1 MLKNK
6 TLLIL
11 SITLLIISFIEILFY
26 VSWKISKLKYFE
38 NINNYNEKI
47 NSTTDISFLKN
58 DNEQI
63 VKGYKIALFGGST
76 IKGFGSALN
85 IEELLT
91 NKNFLNNN
99 DFKIHNFAE
108 YGKSFSG
115 HQSKVLNKV
124 IDKYDIF
131 FIHSGHNEFKMIRNT
146 NNIDDKNIE
155 FFPNGLPLI
164 PNKHSKISDS
174 ELSNYIRDIL
184 SMYGEFTFKEKVF
197 NLFKNNSRI
206 YFFSK
211 RVNSRLGFLKIKKK
225 AEENKEFA
233 LIRFSHKFNLYNK
246 DAKLEI
252 VNLYKKNLLKIIK
265 NLNENQKIIISTL
278 ASNDLFSPFGDTN
291 LIDTD
296 EDKLEN
302 IFKKLNSNLDFSKIQ
317 ANNISDGSNK
327 NYILGMQCLEFYGYT
342 LNEQS
347 KKCYNYLLKARR
359 LDSMPLRVFPELNE
373 FIRSLK
379 NNPQIAVIDL
389 EIEILKRIKTQSD
402 YLSYFTDFHHISPK
416 GHLLLAN
423 LLLNKI
429 DKSIKITNID
439 ELKID
444 NCGNTQK
451 IDINKN
457 FIQDLITV
465 PVERCKW
472 PLMAIERLINSQL
485 KYNKKT
491 IFYDHYLNQAKN

>member
-11 SITLLIISFIEILFY
+11 SITLMIILIIEVLFY
-26 VSWKISKLKYFE
+26 VSWKVSKLKYFE
-38 NINNYNEKI
+38 NINDYNAKI
-47 NSTTDISFLKN
+47 NRTTDISFVKN
-58 DNEQI
+58 NNNQKIKE
-63 VKGYKIALFGGST
+63 YKIALFGGST
-76 IKGFGSALN
+76 IRGFGSALN

-99 DFKIHNFAE
+99 NFKVHNFAE

-115 HQSKVLNKV
+115 HQSKILNKV
-124 IDKYDIF
+124 VDKYDIF
-131 FIHSGHNEFKMIRNT
+131 FIFSGHNEFRMIRNT
-146 NNIDDKNIE
+146 KNIDDRNIE

-164 PNKHSKISDS
+164 SNKFSEISDS
-174 ELSNYIRDIL
+174 ELSNYIKDIL
-184 SMYGEFTFKEKVF
+184 GIYGEFTFKDKVF
-197 NLFKNNSRI
+197 NFFINNSRI

-211 RVNSRLGFLKIKKK
+211 RVNSRLGFLRIKKK

-233 LIRFSHKFNLYNK
+233 LIKFSHKFNLYNE
-246 DAKLEI
+246 DARLEI
-252 VNLYKKNLLKIIK
+252 VNLYKKNFLKIIK

-278 ASNDLFSPFGDTN
+278 ASNDLFSPFGDAN
-291 LIDTD
+291 LLDSD
-296 EDKLEN
+296 ENKLEN
-302 IFKKLNSNLDFSKIQ
+302 IFKKLNSNSDFSEIQ

-327 NYILGMQCLEFYGYT
+327 NYILGMQCLELYGYT
-342 LNEQS
+342 FSDQS
-347 KKCYNYLLKARR
+347 KKCYNYLLEARR

-379 NNPQIAVIDL
+379 NNPQITVIDL
-389 EIEILKRIKTQSD
+389 EIEILKRIKTQGD

-423 LLLNKI
+423 LLLHEI
-429 DKSIKITNID
+429 DKSIEIANID

-444 NCGNTQK
+444 KCGNTQK
-451 IDINKN
+451 IDINKH

-465 PVERCKW
+465 PMERCKW

-491 IFYDHYLNQAKN
+491 VFYNHYLNQAKN